1 LIQIIDA
8 GQAFGYLAARR
19 RPLDPARR
27 AAAPRSPAKMSL
39 PQPTR
44 AADFIGVLGVN
55 ITLQGAYSATTAIA
69 DMAYLGLGRVRTGA
83 VNPGDTPTQVAAYGA
98 LAAAGLK
105 FDLYTRRPVAGVLS
119 SVDALVRA
127 HPGSVVSIEGPD
139 EVNNFPMTYGNLT
152 GNAAAVAYQRALYS
166 GVKSDPLLASVPVL
180 NFTSDPYTP
189 GAADASN
196 AHPYPKDG
204 KQPFMALEQA
214 YDQRLGSTPGKP
226 VYFTEAGYATLTQPG
241 QALGVDDKTQAKL
254 ILNMVMDAAKLGVA
268 ATYLY
273 DLVDDAPDPT
283 GAHPAD
289 HYGLFTTAGVAKPS
303 AVALHDL
310 TSILADTGAAATTFT
325 PTPLRDTISG
335 LPASGSSLVIEKSSG
350 VYDIV
355 VWAEPQIWNAATATP
370 IAAPGNAVTINLGA
384 RFKQVQVFD
393 PLLSTAAVRT
403 ASNTNSVTINVVD
416 HPLIVQVSNFAAA
429 MAAAGATSAAVV
441 PSTPPA
447 PSYTMLATPARV

>member
-1 LIQIIDA
+1 
-8 GQAFGYLAARR
+8 
-19 RPLDPARR
+19 
-27 AAAPRSPAKMSL
+27 MSL
-39 PQPTR
+39 PQPAR
-44 AADFIGVLGVN
+44 AADFIDAVGVN
-55 ITLQGAYSATTAIA
+55 ITLQGPSSATTTIA
-69 DMAYLGLGRVRTGA
+69 DMAYLGLNRVRTGA
-83 VNPGDTPTQVAAYGA
+83 VNPGDTPGQIAAYSA

-119 SVDALVRA
+119 SIDALVRA
-127 HPGSVVSIEGPD
+127 HPGSVVAIEGPN
-139 EVNNFPMTYGNLT
+139 EVNNFPIAFGGLT
-152 GNAAAVAYQRALYS
+152 GNAAAVAYQRTLYS
-166 GVKSDPLLASVPVL
+166 AVKNDALLASVPVI
-180 NFTSDPYTP
+180 NFTNDPYTP

-204 KQPFMALEQA
+204 KQPYTVLEQT

-254 ILNMVMDAAKLGVA
+254 ILNMVMDAARLGVA

-303 AVALHDL
+303 ALALHDL
-310 TSILADTGAAATTFT
+310 TSILADTGPAANTFT
-325 PTPLRDTISG
+325 PTPLHDTISG
-335 LPASGSSLVIEKSSG
+335 LPADGSSLVIEKSSG

-355 VWAEPQIWNAATATP
+355 VWAEPQIWNAATATA
-370 IAAPGNAVTINLGA
+370 IAAPGAAVTINLGA
-384 RFKQVQVFD
+384 QFRQVQVFD
-393 PLLSTAAVRT
+393 PLLSTAPVST
-403 ASNTNSVTINVVD
+403 ASNTSSVTINVVD

-429 MAAAGATSAAVV
+429 MAAVGATSASVV
-441 PSTPPA
+441 PSAPPA
-447 PSYTMLATPARV
+447 PSHAVLATPTRV